1 MIYFIFA
8 ISIAIAFFNI
18 APHWSLL
25 LGVVLSFTLPILP
38 SVQKSS
44 KMLSTRL
51 LQISIVL
58 MGANLNI
65 HNVLKN
71 GIEGI
76 LITFVSISMVFIVG
90 LILARSFKVASP
102 LSELICA
109 GTSICGGS
117 AISALSPVL
126 NASGAV
132 MATSLGI
139 VFILNAVSVFLFP
152 PIGHLLSLSQEQF
165 GTWAALAIH
174 DTSSVVAASQIYG
187 ETALKIGTTL
197 KLTRALWIIPLTFT
211 FSIIKKSD
219 SKITVPWF
227 IFLFLLVSVIFSFYD
242 GLNFLVPHTS
252 KLSKIGLSLTL
263 FLIGLSLNKEQLRS
277 LGLKPIIYGLILWI
291 LTAIGSLIFVM
302 RTTII

>member
-25 LGVVLSFTLPILP
+25 LGVVLSFTLPVLP

-44 KMLSTRL
+44 KKLSTHL

-58 MGANLNI
+58 MGTNLNI

-76 LITFVSISMVFIVG
+76 AITFVSISLVFIVG
-90 LILARSFKVASP
+90 LVLARTFKVESP
-102 LSELICA
+102 LSDLICA

-126 NASGAV
+126 NASGAA
-132 MATSLGI
+132 MAASLGI

-152 PIGHLLSLSQEQF
+152 SIGHLLSLSQEQF

-211 FSIIKKSD
+211 YSIIKKSD

-252 KLSKIGLSLTL
+252 KFSKVGLSLTL

-277 LGLKPIIYGLILWI
+277 LGFKPIIFGLILWI

-302 RTTII
+302 SKTII